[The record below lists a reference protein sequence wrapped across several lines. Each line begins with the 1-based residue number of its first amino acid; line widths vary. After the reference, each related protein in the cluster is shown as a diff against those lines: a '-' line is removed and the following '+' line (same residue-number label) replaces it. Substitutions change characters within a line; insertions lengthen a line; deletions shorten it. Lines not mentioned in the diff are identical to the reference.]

1 MRRSPRP
8 IRCTAA
14 PRRRGGLPPSARAT
28 CSACRPGPARR
39 PRSRGPNRPPRRWS
53 GSGGKRALSLG
64 EPAATG
70 RLLCCSGISGHL
82 FPGRMSV
89 ESGGSVP
96 RPIMNLQ
103 ALGYVGIRP
112 RKLEDWS
119 AYATRFLGLQL
130 VDRSRNALTFRMDDR
145 KQRIVVEAEQGEGP
159 SFYGWEV
166 ENAKALAD
174 LAARLERS
182 GVSFARG
189 SRALADERRVKDL
202 IVFSD
207 PIGNRLEVFHGAE
220 IASDP
225 FRPGR
230 AISGFR
236 TGALGMGHA
245 VLTAERLDEVL
256 PFYQDVLGFKASDYI
271 LKPFKAYFFHVNA
284 RHHSLAFIDTGKN
297 GIHHL
302 MMETCYLDDVGQ
314 AYDLALRKPEMIGT
328 TSGRHVNDEANSFY
342 SWSPSE
348 FLVEYGG
355 GGRSID
361 PATWTPHERTEG
373 PSLWGHDRS
382 WLTPEGREQAR
393 DMRIRVAEVGGRVP
407 LNVMHGNHTLAA
419 DVCPWWTMN
428 VTARKT
434 GSGSFL

>member
-1 MRRSPRP
+1 
-8 IRCTAA
+8 
-14 PRRRGGLPPSARAT
+14 
-28 CSACRPGPARR
+28 
-39 PRSRGPNRPPRRWS
+39 
-53 GSGGKRALSLG
+53 
-64 EPAATG
+64 
-70 RLLCCSGISGHL
+70 
-82 FPGRMSV
+82 
-89 ESGGSVP
+89 
-96 RPIMNLQ
+96 MNLQ
-103 ALGYVGIRP
+103 ALGYVGIRT

-159 SFYGWEV
+159 SFYGWEA
-166 ENAKALAD
+166 ESAKALDD

-207 PIGNRLEVFHGAE
+207 PIGNRLEIFHGAE

-256 PFYQDVLGFKASDYI
+256 PFYQDVLGFKPSDYI
-271 LKPFKAYFFHVNA
+271 LKPFKAYFFHINP

-328 TSGRHVNDEANSFY
+328 TLGRHVNDEVTSFY

-348 FLVEYGG
+348 FLVEYGW
-355 GGRSID
+355 GGRTIE

-382 WLTPEGREQAR
+382 WLSDEAREEAR
-393 DMRIRVAEVGGRVP
+393 NMRIKVAEAGGRVP
-407 LNVMHGNHTLAA
+407 LNVMAGNYKLAA

-434 GSGSFL
+434 G

>member
-1 MRRSPRP
+1 M
-8 IRCTAA
+8 
-14 PRRRGGLPPSARAT
+14 
-28 CSACRPGPARR
+28 
-39 PRSRGPNRPPRRWS
+39 
-53 GSGGKRALSLG
+53 
-64 EPAATG
+64 
-70 RLLCCSGISGHL
+70 H
-82 FPGRMSV
+82 
-89 ESGGSVP
+89 
-96 RPIMNLQ
+96 LQ
-103 ALGYVGIRP
+103 ALGYVGIRTK
-112 RKLEDWS
+112 KLEDWS

-130 VDRSRNALTFRMDDR
+130 VDRSRNALAFRMDDR

-166 ENAKALAD
+166 ENAKALDD

-182 GVSFARG
+182 GVSIARG

-207 PIGNRLEVFHGAE
+207 PIGNRLEIFHGAE
-220 IASDP
+220 IATDP

-271 LKPFKAYFFHVNA
+271 LKPFKAYFFHVNP

-328 TSGRHVNDEANSFY
+328 TLGRHVNDEVTSFY

-348 FLVEYGG
+348 FLVEYGW
-355 GGRSID
+355 GGRTIE

-382 WLTPEGREQAR
+382 WLSDEAREEAR
-393 DMRIRVAEVGGRVP
+393 SMRIKVAEAGGRVP
-407 LNVMHGNHTLAA
+407 LNVMAGNYKLAA

-434 GSGSFL
+434 G

>member
-1 MRRSPRP
+1 M
-8 IRCTAA
+8 
-14 PRRRGGLPPSARAT
+14 
-28 CSACRPGPARR
+28 
-39 PRSRGPNRPPRRWS
+39 
-53 GSGGKRALSLG
+53 K
-64 EPAATG
+64 
-70 RLLCCSGISGHL
+70 
-82 FPGRMSV
+82 
-89 ESGGSVP
+89 
-96 RPIMNLQ
+96 LQ
-103 ALGYVGIRP
+103 ALGYVGIRTK
-112 RKLEDWS
+112 KLEDWS

-130 VDRSRNALTFRMDDR
+130 VERSRNALAFRMDDR

-166 ENAKALAD
+166 ENAEALD
-174 LAARLERS
+174 GLAAHLEKS
-182 GVSFARG
+182 GIKFARG

-202 IVFSD
+202 IVFTD
-207 PIGNRLEVFHGAE
+207 PIGNRLEVFHGPE

-256 PFYQDVLGFKASDYI
+256 PFYQDILGFRPSDYI
-271 LKPFKAYFFHVNA
+271 LKPFKAYFFHINA

-302 MMETCYLDDVGQ
+302 MMETCFLDDVGQ
-314 AYDLALRKPEMIGT
+314 AYDLALRRPEMIGT
-328 TSGRHVNDEANSFY
+328 TLGRHVNDEVTSFY

-348 FLVEYGG
+348 FLVEYGW
-355 GGRSID
+355 GGRTIE

-382 WLTPEGREQAR
+382 WLSPEAREEAR
-393 DMRIRVAEVGGRVP
+393 SMRIKVAEAGGRVP
-407 LNVMHGNHTLAA
+407 LNVMAGNYKLAE

-434 GSGSFL
+434 G